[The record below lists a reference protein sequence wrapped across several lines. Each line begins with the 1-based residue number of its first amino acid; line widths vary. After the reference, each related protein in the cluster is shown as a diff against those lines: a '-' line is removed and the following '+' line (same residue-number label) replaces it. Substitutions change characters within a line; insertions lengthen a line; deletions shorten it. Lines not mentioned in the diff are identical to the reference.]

1 MIKHIV
7 PEGTPIYLAS
17 FIVLIERI
25 RNLIRPLTLAVRLV
39 ANIIAGHLLLVLL
52 SRLGEISII
61 YYIFTLPLIISLT
74 VLEIF
79 VTIIQSYVYI
89 ILLVLYLNEI

>member
-1 MIKHIV
+1 M
-7 PEGTPIYLAS
+7 
-17 FIVLIERI
+17 VLIERI
-25 RNLIRPLTLAVRLV
+25 SNLIRPLTLAVRLV

-79 VTIIQSYVYI
+79 VTIIQRYVYI
-89 ILLVLYLNEI
+89 ILLVLYLNEV